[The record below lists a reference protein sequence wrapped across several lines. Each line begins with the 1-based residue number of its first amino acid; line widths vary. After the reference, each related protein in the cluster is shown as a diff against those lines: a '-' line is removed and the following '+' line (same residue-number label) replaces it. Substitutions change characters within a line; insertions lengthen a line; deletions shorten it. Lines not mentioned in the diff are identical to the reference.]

1 MTDTLAEPT
10 TDEQIIK
17 MYNSGMVRAKTL
29 DLATDQLYALCLIK
43 LNNSVV
49 PGDYPALK
57 AAIEAIT
64 GVQEISLVIDHHT
77 RATLPADRELKAVVE
92 INLRLQPVPEA

>member
-1 MTDTLAEPT
+1 MTTTLTEPT
-10 TDEQIIK
+10 ADQTVVNT
-17 MYNSGMVRAKTL
+17 YNRGMVAVDKKDL
-29 DLATDQLYALCLIK
+29 DTDQLYALCLLK

-64 GVQEISLVIDHHT
+64 GVQEIQLVIDHHT
-77 RATLPADRELKAVVE
+77 RATVPADTKIVAIME
-92 INLRLQPVPEA
+92 INLRIESTVTP